1 MPVASTLATPS
12 PVALVDGRVLIDD
25 RFAEGQAVVLDAGRI
40 AAIVPRGDLPSKMP
54 RRDLGG
60 AMLLPGF
67 IDTQVN
73 GGGGVLFNDEPT
85 VAGIAAIGRAH
96 RAYGTTGFLPTL
108 ITDGLDKVEA
118 AMDAV
123 DAAIDAGV
131 PGVLGIHIEGPF
143 INPRRKGIHDP
154 ARIRAIDGEGM
165 ALLSRA
171 GRRRAAGRTMV
182 TLAPEMVPPATI
194 RALVDAG
201 VIVSA
206 GHSDAGAATVRAAL
220 DHGLTGFTHLF
231 NAMSQLGNREPGVV
245 GAALDDEAS
254 WCGIIIDGRHVD
266 PAVLRIA
273 LRAKGPKRFM
283 LVSDA
288 MPTVGQAEKSF
299 RLQGREI
306 VVRDGVCVDANGT
319 LAGADLDM
327 ASAVRNAIDM
337 LDIGIPQAVAMASRN
352 PAEFLGLGDERG
364 RIARGYRADLV
375 LADDRLRVLDT
386 WIDGV
391 PAGADAP
398 LVLA

>member
-1 MPVASTLATPS
+1 MPVAPMSAAS
-12 PVALVDGRVLIDD
+12 GPVALVDGRVLLDD

-40 AAIVPRGDLPSKMP
+40 SAIVPRGDLPPKMP
-54 RRDLGG
+54 QRDLGG

-96 RAYGTTGFLPTL
+96 RAYGTTGYLPTL

-154 ARIRAIDGEGM
+154 AKIRAIDEQGTK
-165 ALLSRA
+165 LLSR
-171 GRRRAAGRTMV
+171 RTAGRTMV

-194 RALVDAG
+194 RALADAG

-220 DHGLTGFTHLF
+220 NHGLTGFTHLF

-254 WCGIIIDGRHVD
+254 WCGIIVDGRHVD
-266 PAVLRIA
+266 SAVLRIA
-273 LRAKGPKRFM
+273 LRAGRIERFM

-288 MPTVGQAEKSF
+288 MPTVGQAEKRF

-327 ASAVRNAIDM
+327 ASAVRNAVDM
-337 LDIGIPQAVAMASRN
+337 LDLSIAQAVAMASRN
-352 PAEFLGLGDERG
+352 PAEFLGLGHERG
-364 RIARGYRADLV
+364 WIARGYRADLV